1 MCYPWYFCPI
11 SCPDVEQHSRN
22 ESDVWSSSFTV
33 LYFTT
38 DPIFVELL
46 FLEEDVELENDFAVQ
61 MSSSRKLMVLTQKEM
76 KYL

>member
-1 MCYPWYFCPI
+1 M
-11 SCPDVEQHSRN
+11 
-22 ESDVWSSSFTV
+22 